1 MANARVQESP
11 AATRRAATPTT
22 TAGSAARTVDVIA
35 LVLMIVGGINW
46 GLVGLFQFDLV
57 ATLFGQMST
66 ASRVVYVLVGLA
78 ALYGIVTAVRV
89 GRRQI

>member
-1 MANARVQESP
+1 MANARVQDSP
-11 AATRRAATPTT
+11 ATTRRPTT
-22 TAGSAARTVDVIA
+22 TTPGGSAARTVDVIA

-57 ATLFGQMST
+57 ATLFGQMSA